1 MQFQE
6 KFRLFMNVQSKQLYE
21 KTTNECS
28 INAKARHLVDK
39 QSGETL
45 LSEKTVVLIDNDNDD
60 GDNGIDDDNNDDD
73 DSTLGKLSQT
83 PLLSPAKYI
92 ITITISKYIA
102 KFIIN
107 HVNYDQ
113 IYCQTMP
120 NMIIHNNYY
129 QIYCKQI
136 LAKNTINQIIAK

>member
-1 MQFQE
+1 MFNQCKSSAPCWQ
-6 KFRLFMNVQSKQLYE
+6 
-21 KTTNECS
+21 
-28 INAKARHLVDK
+28 AKWWNSPLWKIRFDDI
-39 QSGETL
+39 
-45 LSEKTVVLIDNDNDD
+45 VLIGNDNDD
-60 GDNGIDDDNNDDD
+60 GDNGIDDDNNDDNNDDGDDDDD

-120 NMIIHNNYY
+120 NMIIHDNYY